1 MCPFN
6 PISAYL
12 HNTWGEDESCAQ
24 VMNNCPYL
32 SGIINVCKA
41 WITEDQLFS
50 PAGKCG

>member
-1 MCPFN
+1 MSIQSHVC
-6 PISAYL
+6 ISTQYM
-12 HNTWGEDESCAQ
+12 GENESCAQ

-32 SGIINVCKA
+32 SGIINACKA